1 MDSWAEDEMAEV
13 LSNYDSSDDKRRRY
27 ARVQAMTRIA
37 SLTEQKAKHV
47 SVRLSK
53 EWEEAAANEKS
64 LCLDHVEE
72 ACRTVCNVIAPR
84 DNE

>member
-1 MDSWAEDEMAEV
+1 
-13 LSNYDSSDDKRRRY
+13 
-27 ARVQAMTRIA
+27 MTRIA
-37 SLTEQKAKHV
+37 SLTEQKGKHV

-53 EWEEAAANEKS
+53 EWEKAAANEKS

-72 ACRTVCNVIAPR
+72 ACRTVCIIIAPR

>member
-1 MDSWAEDEMAEV
+1 MCLCDE
-13 LSNYDSSDDKRRRY
+13 
-27 ARVQAMTRIA
+27 AMTRIA
-37 SLTEQKAKHV
+37 SLIEQKGKLV

-53 EWEEAAANEKS
+53 KWEEAAANEKS